1 MTSDERRGRRRERM
15 RGKILAAAMQ
25 LFVRQG
31 FENVSMRGIARKID
45 YSPAAIYRYFKDKN
59 EILAV
64 LRVEGFALFVE
75 RQKKTLHFP
84 DPQTRLFESGLAY
97 LAFAQEHPEYFHL
110 MFNLDV
116 HDKGCEEYW
125 TGKPQESY
133 DILQKT
139 VMDCIEDGH
148 FSGVS
153 PAAAIFGLWAA
164 AHGLANM
171 LISGRLAALAGEEG
185 LRELLENVMAFHI
198 RPCLTGAQ
206 TPTSGAETS

>member
-1 MTSDERRGRRRERM
+1 
-15 RGKILAAAMQ
+15 MQ

-59 EILAV
+59 EILAT

-75 RQKKTLHFP
+75 RQKEKLNFP

-110 MFNLDV
+110 MFNLEV
-116 HDKGCEEYW
+116 HDKACEAYLA
-125 TGKPQESY
+125 GKPQESY

-153 PAAAIFGLWAA
+153 PEAAIFGLWAA

-171 LISGRLAALAGEEG
+171 LISGRLAAMAGEEG
-185 LRELLENVMAFHI
+185 LRELLESVMAFHI
-198 RPCLTGAQ
+198 RPCPTGAQ
-206 TPTSGAETS
+206 TPLSGAETS